1 MSKYIVETFYTCSFK
16 IVHKLDELNEKKLSE
31 LENRND
37 GEVQII
43 DVKLNNR
50 KTKTTSKKDK
60 FEDSQNNL
68 KIKNASSI
76 TSLINEKISTSDK
89 TQIENQLDQLEKRD
103 DGEYEIIDVKFDK
116 SNTKNLEKKSGKVE
130 VNFNDSP
137 EKMSDKNTAS
147 KNVILNNAFKENIN
161 KRFSMPDR
169 RKGYIQ
175 KASIG
180 DHKVYLHT
188 GEYEDGK
195 IGEIFIDT
203 SKEGELVKAL
213 MNNFAIAVSLGLQ
226 YGVPLDEFVSAF
238 IGTKFEPSGKVHGND
253 RILSAPSIL
262 DYIFRE
268 LAISY
273 LNREDLAHTPSIGST
288 EKAIDKPNEDVS
300 EDQSQFLKLVKD
312 ITSKGFVRNNYK
324 KNLVD
329 LSDIKINL
337 KGKK

>member
-1 MSKYIVETFYTCSFK
+1 MAKYLVETYYTCTFK
-16 IVHKLDELNEKKLSE
+16 VNHYLD
-31 LENRND
+31 D
-37 GEVQII
+37 
-43 DVKLNNR
+43 
-50 KTKTTSKKDK
+50 
-60 FEDSQNNL
+60 
-68 KIKNASSI
+68 
-76 TSLINEKISTSDK
+76 INENEMK
-89 TQIENQLDQLEKRD
+89 NLEKRD
-103 DGEYEIIDVKFDK
+103 DGKFEVLDVKLDNRKTK
-116 SNTKNLEKKSGKVE
+116 SLDPKNNKVFENNKIDIGAENKQQEIKKIESLVKNNNISSEKNG
-130 VNFNDSP
+130 
-137 EKMSDKNTAS
+137 
-147 KNVILNNAFKENIN
+147 

-175 KASIG
+175 KATIG

-213 MNNFAIAVSLGLQ
+213 MNNFAIAISLGLQ
-226 YGVPLDEFVSAF
+226 YGVPLDEFISAF
-238 IGTKFEPSGKVHGND
+238 VGTKFEPSGKVHGND
-253 RILSAPSIL
+253 RILSASSIL

-273 LNREDLAHTPSIGST
+273 QNREDLAHTPAIGVSESSKT
-288 EKAIDKPNEDVS
+288 EIQNS
-300 EDQSQFLKLVKD
+300 EDQNQLLKIVKD

>member
-1 MSKYIVETFYTCSFK
+1 MSKYLVETYYTCTFK
-16 IVHKLDELNEKKLSE
+16 VNHY
-31 LENRND
+31 LEN
-37 GEVQII
+37 I
-43 DVKLNNR
+43 DEK
-50 KTKTTSKKDK
+50 
-60 FEDSQNNL
+60 EL
-68 KIKNASSI
+68 KN
-76 TSLINEKISTSDK
+76 
-89 TQIENQLDQLEKRD
+89 LEKRD
-103 DGEYEIIDVKFDK
+103 DGEFEILDVKLDNRKTKSLDPNNNKVLENKNINIISQNKESDLKKIEKTLLSTNSSSDK
-116 SNTKNLEKKSGKVE
+116 SG
-130 VNFNDSP
+130 
-137 EKMSDKNTAS
+137 
-147 KNVILNNAFKENIN
+147 

-175 KASIG
+175 KATIG

-226 YGVPLDEFVSAF
+226 YGVPLDEFISAF
-238 IGTKFEPSGKVHGND
+238 VGTKFEPSGKVYGND
-253 RILSAPSIL
+253 RILSASSIL

-273 LNREDLAHTPSIGST
+273 QNREDLAHTPSIGMNEAS
-288 EKAIDKPNEDVS
+288 KIDDQNS
-300 EDQSQFLKLVKD
+300 EDQNQLLKIVKD
-312 ITSKGFVRNNYK
+312 MTSKGFVRSNFK

-329 LSDIKINL
+329 LSDVKISL

>member
-1 MSKYIVETFYTCSFK
+1 MAKYLVETYYTCTFK
-16 IVHKLDELNEKKLSE
+16 VNHYLD
-31 LENRND
+31 D
-37 GEVQII
+37 
-43 DVKLNNR
+43 
-50 KTKTTSKKDK
+50 
-60 FEDSQNNL
+60 
-68 KIKNASSI
+68 
-76 TSLINEKISTSDK
+76 INETELK
-89 TQIENQLDQLEKRD
+89 NLEKRD
-103 DGEYEIIDVKFDK
+103 DGKFEVLDVKLDNRKTKSLDPNNKKIIENKKIDVVASNNK
-116 SNTKNLEKKSGKVE
+116 STSKNLENIIKSNNNNSEKSG
-130 VNFNDSP
+130 
-137 EKMSDKNTAS
+137 
-147 KNVILNNAFKENIN
+147 

-175 KASIG
+175 KATIG

-226 YGVPLDEFVSAF
+226 YGVPLDEFISAF
-238 IGTKFEPSGKVHGND
+238 VGTKFEPSGKVHGND
-253 RILSAPSIL
+253 RILTATSIL

-273 LNREDLAHTPSIGST
+273 QNREDLAHTPSIGNS
-288 EKAIDKPNEDVS
+288 EISNIDEQNSD
-300 EDQSQFLKLVKD
+300 DQNQLLKIVKD

-329 LSDIKINL
+329 LSDVKINL

>member
-1 MSKYIVETFYTCSFK
+1 MAKYLVETYYTCTFK
-16 IVHKLDELNEKKLSE
+16 VNHYLDEVNETE
-31 LENRND
+31 L
-37 GEVQII
+37 
-43 DVKLNNR
+43 
-50 KTKTTSKKDK
+50 
-60 FEDSQNNL
+60 
-68 KIKNASSI
+68 KN
-76 TSLINEKISTSDK
+76 
-89 TQIENQLDQLEKRD
+89 LEKRD
-103 DGEYEIIDVKFDK
+103 DGKFEVIEVKLDNRKTKSLDLKNNTIIENKKIDLVPNVKKTETNNFDK
-116 SNTKNLEKKSGKVE
+116 IVKSQIQNSESK
-130 VNFNDSP
+130 
-137 EKMSDKNTAS
+137 DK
-147 KNVILNNAFKENIN
+147 
-161 KRFSMPDR
+161 RYSMPDR

-175 KASIG
+175 KATIG

-226 YGVPLDEFVSAF
+226 YGVPLDEFISAF
-238 IGTKFEPSGKVHGND
+238 VGTKFEPSGKVYGND
-253 RILSAPSIL
+253 RILSASSIL

-273 LNREDLAHTPSIGST
+273 QNREDLAHTPAIG
-288 EKAIDKPNEDVS
+288 IS
-300 EDQSQFLKLVKD
+300 ENTNLDEQNTDDQNQLLKIVKD

-329 LSDIKINL
+329 LSDVKINL

>member
-1 MSKYIVETFYTCSFK
+1 MAKYLVETYYTCTFK
-16 IVHKLDELNEKKLSE
+16 VNHYLD
-31 LENRND
+31 D
-37 GEVQII
+37 
-43 DVKLNNR
+43 
-50 KTKTTSKKDK
+50 
-60 FEDSQNNL
+60 
-68 KIKNASSI
+68 
-76 TSLINEKISTSDK
+76 INEKELK
-89 TQIENQLDQLEKRD
+89 NLEKRD
-103 DGEYEIIDVKFDK
+103 DGKFEVLDVKLDNRKTKSLDPHDNNIIKDKKIEIIAQNNE
-116 SNTKNLEKKSGKVE
+116 NTNKN
-130 VNFNDSP
+130 
-137 EKMSDKNTAS
+137 
-147 KNVILNNAFKENIN
+147 KENIVAN
-161 KRFSMPDR
+161 LNKTPERSSKRFGMPDR

-175 KASIG
+175 KATIG

-226 YGVPLDEFVSAF
+226 YGVPLDEFISAF
-238 IGTKFEPSGKVHGND
+238 VGTKFEPSGKVKGND
-253 RILSAPSIL
+253 RILSATSIL

-273 LNREDLAHTPSIGST
+273 QNREDLAHTPSISS
-288 EKAIDKPNEDVS
+288 NEINNLDEENS
-300 EDQSQFLKLVKD
+300 DDQNQLLKIVKD

-329 LSDIKINL
+329 LSDVKINL